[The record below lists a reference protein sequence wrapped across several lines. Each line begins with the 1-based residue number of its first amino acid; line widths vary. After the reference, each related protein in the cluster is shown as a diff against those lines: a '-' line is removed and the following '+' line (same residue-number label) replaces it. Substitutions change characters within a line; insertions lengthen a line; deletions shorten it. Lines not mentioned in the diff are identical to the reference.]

1 MMKKHYLQQSFIFF
15 LLIIVQSNLLSQP
28 LAFEND
34 LDNKPSAIVR
44 KYLSP
49 VKIVWAS
56 GNELVENSHLL
67 LVKGNRQAELT
78 TGTCLKLKSGE
89 ADLGGIIL
97 DFGTEIQGGIQII
110 TTRRNPNPVGRV
122 RIRFGES
129 VSETMSEVGKQG
141 ATNDHAMRD
150 QIVVLPWLG
159 SIEVGNSGFRFV
171 RIDMVDPNA
180 TIEIEEI
187 NAIMNYRNIPY
198 LGSFNSND
206 DRLNKIWK
214 TGAYTVHLNMQEY
227 LWDGIK
233 RDRLVWVG
241 DLHPEVMTVST
252 VFGYNEVV
260 NKSLDLIRDITPLPS
275 WMNGISSYSMWWV
288 LIHRDWYYYQGDLA
302 YLKQQKDYL
311 SGLIRLLAS
320 KIDESGKENLDGW
333 RFLDWPSTPNQK
345 AIHAGL
351 QSLMVMTFKAGVDL
365 SKVLNDK
372 ETTDICLSALAKL
385 KKHTPEITES
395 KQAAALL
402 ALSNIVSPEMINEKV
417 LSQNG
422 VHNMSTFF
430 GYYMLNARAEAG
442 DVAGA
447 MDNIREYWGAMLD
460 IGATTFWEGF
470 NIEWMENAA
479 RIDEIVPEG
488 KIDIHSARGE
498 YCYEGFRHS
507 FCHGWASGPTA
518 WLSRYVLGVEP
529 LKPGCREV
537 GIKPNLGN
545 LEWVEG
551 TFPTPLGVIKIK
563 HTKQANGTI
572 KSEIDAPR
580 GVKIIRR

>member
-150 QIVVLPWLG
+150 QIAVLPWLG

-417 LSQNG
+417 LSRNG

>member
-479 RIDEIVPEG
+479 RIDEIIPEG

>member
-1 MMKKHYLQQSFIFF
+1 MKKHYLQQSFIFF